1 MTSLDAYGVCAL
13 ALVVLVFVCVRHVSV
28 YAVLGLAVIGGF
40 VLATSRSASA
50 DTASTRLVITLGLA
64 AWVFGLLIVRVMLV
78 RSVSLRLLA
87 GIGSSSRDVFDAG
100 IRARIGDMQRF
111 RLVRETAAGHML
123 TGFGELVGG
132 LVAACYVVLG
142 IEA

>member
-87 GIGSSSRDVFDAG
+87 GIGGSSRDVFDAA

-111 RLVRETAAGHML
+111 
-123 TGFGELVGG
+123 
-132 LVAACYVVLG
+132 
-142 IEA
+142 

>member
-1 MTSLDAYGVCAL
+1 MTALDAYGVGGL
-13 ALVVLVFVCVRHVSV
+13 ALVVLVFVSVRHVSV
-28 YAVLGLAVIGGF
+28 YAMLGVAVIGGF

-50 DTASTRLVITLGLA
+50 HTASTRLVIAIGLS

-87 GIGSSSRDVFDAG
+87 RIDSSSRDAFDAG

-111 RLVRETAAGHML
+111 HLVRETTGGNML
-123 TGFGELVGG
+123 TGFGGLVGG
-132 LVAACYVVLG
+132 LVAACYIVLG